1 MIKMILD
8 GINVLQGQYI
18 CHRDLKLANILVD
31 KGIPKVNN
39 NIYIKKL
46 DC

>member
-8 GINVLQGQYI
+8 GIKELKGEYI

-39 NIYIKKL
+39 NIYVKN
-46 DC
+46 